1 MKFGKMFSWASFND
15 DHPLMYLNVPFSR
28 EIFKENLQGGGTFE
42 ELYEHTKCL
51 KCMFITLYISRG
63 KRVHHR

>member
-28 EIFKENLQGGGTFE
+28 EIFKGNLQGGGTFE
-42 ELYEHTKCL
+42 ELY
-51 KCMFITLYISRG
+51 
-63 KRVHHR
+63 